1 MEQLWVENRLSWQAV
16 AMMVALTLLV
26 VAADLTWRLTRM
38 PTSRLAAILLPAGL
52 AWLGGVWW
60 LVGRLVA

>member
-38 PTSRLAAILLPAGL
+38 PTSRLTAILLPAGL